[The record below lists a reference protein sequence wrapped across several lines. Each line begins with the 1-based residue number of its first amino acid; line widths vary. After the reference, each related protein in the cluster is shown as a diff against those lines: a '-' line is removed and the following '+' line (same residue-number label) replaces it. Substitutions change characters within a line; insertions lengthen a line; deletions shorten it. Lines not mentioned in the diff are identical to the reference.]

1 MADYCDYIIHVRGTK
16 KAALMVFATMRCADD
31 KPISYEGGTDEE
43 YIIHFSGSCK
53 WEPDAYCDKEWNGEE
68 IDLNV
73 LDEGAIRNED
83 GIDDFMFYPLK
94 DMSAMFHCEIEIY
107 ECYPDNEV
115 CSFTH
120 YKDGDTLEEEYSAI
134 DYEYDDG
141 YFDDDEE
148 IEDVAE
154 IEEEENEEDDEKFDY
169 HGPIEDLT
177 TRFDF

>member
-73 LDEGAIRNED
+73 LDEGAIRND
-83 GIDDFMFYPLK
+83 QLRFY
-94 DMSAMFHCEIEIY
+94 
-107 ECYPDNEV
+107 
-115 CSFTH
+115 
-120 YKDGDTLEEEYSAI
+120 
-134 DYEYDDG
+134 
-141 YFDDDEE
+141 YFEMVRSMPVLRRVE
-148 IEDVAE
+148 HA
-154 IEEEENEEDDEKFDY
+154 
-169 HGPIEDLT
+169 
-177 TRFDF
+177 